1 MRAKNILAFAVS
13 ILVAGA
19 VLAQAAGEAKAKSA
33 PKAGVNAPKFMPA
46 ADMKWVELDP
56 KGAPGVMIADLWG
69 DHTKG
74 AYGSITKFPAGFAA
88 PLHTHTNGMKIVII
102 SGTFIAGPEGKPEVR
117 LGPAPTSGSP
127 AGTTAT
133 RRPVTRHR
141 NACSSPKAPG
151 SSTSSWWRRGRRRRQ
166 RRSSRTRRRL

>member
-1 MRAKNILAFAVS
+1 MRVRNILAFAVS
-13 ILVAGA
+13 ILVAGT
-19 VLAQAAGEAKAKSA
+19 VLAQAAGEAKMKSA
-33 PKAGVNAPKFMPA
+33 PKTAVNAPKFMPS

-74 AYGSITKFPAGFAA
+74 AYGSITKFPAGFTA

-117 LGPAPTSGSP
+117 LGPGSYFWQP
-127 AGTTAT
+127 GGNYRHTTACDKASECVFFSEST
-133 RRPVTRHR
+133 GKFDLKVVGE
-141 NACSSPKAPG
+141 AKAPAKKM
-151 SSTSSWWRRGRRRRQ
+151 
-166 RRSSRTRRRL
+166 